1 MVRAW
6 DDKDYKLCSFK
17 HILFNDLSQAGQ
29 DGMMQTP
36 PADQLQRARAESLA
50 AADTGLWERADAQN
64 PNPARFLPVQITGF
78 TALHNRRQQQIQA
91 ARDVSAK
98 LAEAQKELRTLAD
111 EREVAINMRLRHYT
125 ERQRLLSHRVLRLY
139 AALERQHL
147 LRCHNGVEPPLAQPE
162 LVWTRKLKELASEM
176 GQPDAA
182 RLYDLAANLQREAT
196 TNGGGHD
203 GSGLPDPSLLRLDNL
218 EEYLSKQ
225 QEAVKKLIETSNDD
239 LKDVGIVLGLGEN

>member
-1 MVRAW
+1 M
-6 DDKDYKLCSFK
+6 
-17 HILFNDLSQAGQ
+17 
-29 DGMMQTP
+29 
-36 PADQLQRARAESLA
+36 
-50 AADTGLWERADAQN
+50 
-64 PNPARFLPVQITGF
+64 
-78 TALHNRRQQQIQA
+78 
-91 ARDVSAK
+91 
-98 LAEAQKELRTLAD
+98 AD

-125 ERQRLLSHRVLRLY
+125 ERQLLLSHRVLRLY

>member
-1 MVRAW
+1 
-6 DDKDYKLCSFK
+6 
-17 HILFNDLSQAGQ
+17 
-29 DGMMQTP
+29 
-36 PADQLQRARAESLA
+36 
-50 AADTGLWERADAQN
+50 
-64 PNPARFLPVQITGF
+64 
-78 TALHNRRQQQIQA
+78 
-91 ARDVSAK
+91 
-98 LAEAQKELRTLAD
+98 
-111 EREVAINMRLRHYT
+111 
-125 ERQRLLSHRVLRLY
+125 
-139 AALERQHL
+139 
-147 LRCHNGVEPPLAQPE
+147 
-162 LVWTRKLKELASEM
+162 M